1 MRRSPFSLMR
11 ALRMSAPRLL
21 AGGSSGGLARPGF
34 ALLLVLWSLVL
45 ISLLVTQLAVAARSE
60 SRLALNL
67 RTAAVAE
74 AAANGAIH
82 EAVFHLLD
90 TPERRWMAN
99 GTAHEIGMSGVRVVV
114 RVENEAGKVN
124 PNTAQLALLRAL
136 MHQAGVDTRTAAT
149 IAAAI
154 LEWRFPGDQP
164 GPEGGKAARYRAA
177 GRDYAPPGAPFENLD
192 ELGLVLGMTPELL
205 ARLTPNLTLHHEGE
219 PDPRAASQTVLQAL
233 REAAGVIA
241 EPSGPIDGTTVV
253 ITAAARGENNS
264 RFTRRAVVRIGAG
277 AGGARAGGAG
287 REAGGSLYE
296 IVIWDTPD
304 P

>member
-1 MRRSPFSLMR
+1 MRRISPPSVLARGLSTPCR
-11 ALRMSAPRLL
+11 AITGNG
-21 AGGSSGGLARPGF
+21 AGPPRPGF

-45 ISLLVTQLAVAARSE
+45 ISLLGTQLAMSALGE

-67 RTAAVAE
+67 RTAAVVE

-90 TPERRWMAN
+90 TPERRWAAN
-99 GTAHEIGMSGVRVVV
+99 GIGHEIRMSGAPVVV

-136 MHQAGVDTRTAAT
+136 LHQAGVDTRASDT

-154 LEWRFPGDQP
+154 LEWRFPGDQT
-164 GPEGGKAARYRAA
+164 GLEGGKAARYRAA

-192 ELGLVLGMTPELL
+192 ELGLVLGVTPELL
-205 ARLTPNLTLHHEGE
+205 ARLIPNLTLHHEGE

-233 REAAGVIA
+233 REAAGTIVQ
-241 EPSGPIDGTTVV
+241 PSGPIDETIVV

-264 RFTRRAVVRIGAG
+264 QFTRRAVVRL
-277 AGGARAGGAG
+277 GGGSVGAG
-287 REAGGSLYE
+287 RETDGSPYA
-296 IVIWDTPD
+296 IVIWNAPGF
-304 P
+304 